1 MSSSKRFL
9 VITPKKTN
17 LNEISFKILY
27 NLQCMEKKMALIE
40 AKIKM
45 DLDDI
50 AYIIKHLSK
59 SEVEMLELKLS
70 GQEKILK
77 KRLDDIEKCKVKT
90 LSQEEVFKNV

>member
-1 MSSSKRFL
+1 
-9 VITPKKTN
+9 
-17 LNEISFKILY
+17 
-27 NLQCMEKKMALIE
+27 MALVE